1 MGRRRGRASR
11 PTNDRE
17 VLFMAK
23 KIQIRNLVKEQKMN
37 LEEIA
42 VELDLE
48 LRFVR
53 KYAKADRIC
62 PNIRRRTCPGT
73 TMSLAQKA
81 QAYRHATGD

>member
-1 MGRRRGRASR
+1 MGRRRGRARR
-11 PTNDRE
+11 PADDRE

-23 KIQIRNLVKEQKMN
+23 KIEIRNLVREKKLS

-53 KYAKADRIC
+53 KYANADRIC
-62 PNIRRRTCPGT
+62 PTSRRRTGPGT
-73 TMSLAQKA
+73 TMSPAQKR